1 MIFINKDK
9 SIQMTKQINR
19 LSIKLRFP
27 SMATSAFFYS
37 VFIHVAVL
45 YALLN
50 ITPTIAPPLQKK
62 VIKIISAKLFYKNE
76 SSTTVVEQKIKVSE
90 RNNEQSNIKKTDTT
104 TTTTTSESKAKS
116 VIEPLDKS
124 KTTSQSKAK
133 SVIEPLDKIKTT
145 KNKNSEVKTHKN
157 TTTRR
162 VSAQN
167 SLQSLREQL
176 NNQIRDQSAKEY
188 YKAFVESKNF
198 IPRSTTKFKQLPE
211 AKAVDVKINCDS
223 AFNKGVKIISGLLGG
238 SIKCNIPKLLGN
250 AGFSKSINGYI
261 QGIKFYKWF
270 FPFEI

>member
-1 MIFINKDK
+1 
-9 SIQMTKQINR
+9 MTKQINR

-62 VIKIISAKLFYKNE
+62 VIKIISAKLFYKKE
-76 SSTTVVEQKIKVSE
+76 SSTTVVEQKVKVSE
-90 RNNEQSNIKKTDTT
+90 RSNEQSNIKKTDTT
-104 TTTTTSESKAKS
+104 TTTTTS
-116 VIEPLDKS
+116 
-124 KTTSQSKAK
+124 QSKAK
-133 SVIEPLDKIKTT
+133 SVIDPLDKIKTT